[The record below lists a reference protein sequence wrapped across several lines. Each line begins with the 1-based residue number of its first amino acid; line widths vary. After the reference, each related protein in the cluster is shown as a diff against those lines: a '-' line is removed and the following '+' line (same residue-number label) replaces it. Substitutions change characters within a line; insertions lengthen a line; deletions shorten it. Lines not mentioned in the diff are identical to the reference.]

1 MVQNSGKTL
10 RTDAIRLNT
19 PEQVRVQEDSIGMP
33 IAVKTKVRQAV
44 MAIED
49 RWRIDDEW
57 WRTESISRLYYS
69 IVISSGQKMVIY
81 KDLLASR
88 WYRQT

>member
-81 KDLLASR
+81 KDLLANR